1 MRPIG
6 FTQDWFIAEA
16 KIRYNSGMSIEPNT
30 PLIDRLGRKHTSLRI
45 SVTDR
50 CNIRCFYCMPLE
62 NVRFKPRDELLTF
75 EEMTRV
81 VRVAARHGIN
91 KLRLTGG
98 EPLVRSNLSQLIRM
112 LKDVP
117 GIQEIALTSN
127 GILLSDQANDL
138 KSAGLD
144 RLNISLDAISEEMF
158 ERITR
163 RQGIQ
168 KVFDGISA
176 AKTSGF
182 NEIRLNA
189 VAIQNLTES
198 EIVPLANFAR
208 ENDLH
213 LRFIEFMPLDADRAW
228 DKTQVLSG
236 HKLREIISR
245 DVAALVETEREDKSQ
260 PAVDYQYADGR
271 QRVGFINS
279 VTEPFCGTCN
289 RLRITAEGQL
299 RNCLFGTEE
308 WDTRQ
313 ILRSGGT
320 DMELSQQLY
329 SCVQAKKPSHGMDS
343 PEFVPPERAMYQ
355 IGG

>member
-1 MRPIG
+1 MP
-6 FTQDWFIAEA
+6 
-16 KIRYNSGMSIEPNT
+16 IEPQT
-30 PLIDRLGRKHTSLRI
+30 PLIDRFGRVHTSLRI

-62 NVRFKPRDELLTF
+62 NVRFKPRQELLTF

-81 VRVAARHGIN
+81 VRVAAGLGIN

-112 LKDVP
+112 LREVP
-117 GIQEIALTSN
+117 GIQEIALTTN
-127 GILLSDQANDL
+127 GILLPDQAADL
-138 KSAGLD
+138 KSSGLD
-144 RLNISLDAISEEMF
+144 RLNVSLDAISEEMF

-163 RQGIQ
+163 RQGVQ
-168 KVFDGISA
+168 KVFDGIAA
-176 AKTSGF
+176 AKAAGF
-182 NEIRLNA
+182 GNVRLNA
-189 VAIQNLTES
+189 VAIQNLTEC

-228 DKTQVLSG
+228 DKSKVLSG
-236 HKLREIISR
+236 QQLREIISR
-245 DVAALVETEREDKSQ
+245 EVAPLRSVNRHDKSQ
-260 PAVDYQYADGR
+260 PATDYEYADGK

-279 VTEPFCGTCN
+279 VTEPFCGACN

-299 RNCLFGTEE
+299 RNCLFGMEE
-308 WDTRQ
+308 WDARQ
-313 ILRSGGT
+313 VLRNGGT
-320 DMELSQQLY
+320 DTELSERFQ

-343 PEFVPPERAMYQ
+343 PDFVPPERAMYQ

>member
-1 MRPIG
+1 M
-6 FTQDWFIAEA
+6 DIA
-16 KIRYNSGMSIEPNT
+16 PNK
-30 PLIDRLGRKHTSLRI
+30 PLIDRLGRTHTSLRV

-81 VRVAARHGIN
+81 VRVAAGHGVN

-98 EPLVRSNLSQLIRM
+98 EPLVRSNLAQLIRL
-112 LKDVP
+112 LKQVP
-117 GIQEIALTSN
+117 GIEEIALTTN
-127 GILLSDQANDL
+127 GILLPDQAADL

-144 RLNISLDAISEEMF
+144 RLNVSLDALSEALF

-163 RQGIQ
+163 RQGVQ
-168 KVFDGISA
+168 KVLAGIAAAQAAGFD
-176 AKTSGF
+176 
-182 NEIRLNA
+182 NIRLNA
-189 VAIQNLTES
+189 VAIQNLTEG

-208 ENDLH
+208 ENDLQ

-228 DKTQVLSG
+228 DKSQVLSG
-236 HKLREIISR
+236 RQLREIIAR
-245 DVAALVETEREDKSQ
+245 DVAPLNEVERDDQSQ
-260 PAVDYQYADGR
+260 PAVDFQYADGA
-271 QRVGFINS
+271 QRVGFISS
-279 VTEPFCGTCN
+279 VTQPFCGTCN

-308 WDTRQ
+308 WDARR
-313 ILRSGGT
+313 IVRNDGT
-320 DMELSQQLY
+320 DADLSALLH

>member
-1 MRPIG
+1 MP
-6 FTQDWFIAEA
+6 
-16 KIRYNSGMSIEPNT
+16 IEPNT
-30 PLIDRLGRKHTSLRI
+30 PLIDRFGRVHTSLRI

-81 VRVAARHGIN
+81 VRVAAGHGIN

-112 LKDVP
+112 LKAVS
-117 GIQEIALTSN
+117 GIQEIALTTN
-127 GILLSDQANDL
+127 GILLPEQAAGL

-144 RLNISLDAISEEMF
+144 RLNVSLDALSEEMF

-163 RQGIQ
+163 RQGVQ
-168 KVFDGISA
+168 KVLDGIA
-176 AKTSGF
+176 AAQAVGF
-182 NEIRLNA
+182 RDVRLNA
-189 VAIQNLTES
+189 VAIQNLTEG
-198 EIVPLANFAR
+198 EIIPLANFAR

-228 DKTQVLSG
+228 DRSQVLSG
-236 HKLREIISR
+236 RQLREIISR
-245 DVAALVETEREDKSQ
+245 EVAPLHDVERADKSQ
-260 PAVDYQYADGR
+260 PATDFEYVDGR

-308 WDTRQ
+308 WDARQ
-313 ILRSGGT
+313 ILRDGGT
-320 DMELSQQLY
+320 DADLSERLHD
-329 SCVQAKKPSHGMDS
+329 CVQAKKPSHGMDS

>member
-1 MRPIG
+1 
-6 FTQDWFIAEA
+6 
-16 KIRYNSGMSIEPNT
+16 MSVEPNK
-30 PLIDRLGRKHTSLRI
+30 PLIDRFGRKHTSLRI

-62 NVRFKPRDELLTF
+62 NVRFKPRDELLSF

-81 VRVAARHGIN
+81 VRVAAGHGIS

-98 EPLVRSNLSQLIRM
+98 EPLVRSNLSQLVKM
-112 LKDVP
+112 LKEVT
-117 GIQEIALTSN
+117 GIHEIALTTN
-127 GILLSDQANDL
+127 GILLTEQAEDL
-138 KSAGLD
+138 KTAGLD
-144 RLNISLDAISEEMF
+144 RLNVSLDAISEEMF
-158 ERITR
+158 AKITR
-163 RQGIQ
+163 RQGVQRVI
-168 KVFDGISA
+168 DGISA
-176 AKTSGF
+176 AQAVGF
-182 NEIRLNA
+182 EDIRLNA
-189 VAIQNLTES
+189 VSIQNLTES

-208 ENDLH
+208 EKDLH

-228 DKTQVLSG
+228 NKTQVLSG
-236 HKLREIISR
+236 EKLREIISCKVAPLLEIER
-245 DVAALVETEREDKSQ
+245 DDVSQ

-320 DMELSQQLY
+320 DSELSQRLY
-329 SCVQAKKPSHGMDS
+329 SCVQAKKLSHGMDS

>member
-1 MRPIG
+1 
-6 FTQDWFIAEA
+6 
-16 KIRYNSGMSIEPNT
+16 MSIEPNT
-30 PLIDRLGRKHTSLRI
+30 PLIDRFGRVHTSLRV

-75 EEMTRV
+75 EEITRV
-81 VRVAARHGIN
+81 VRVAAGHGVN

-98 EPLVRSNLSQLIRM
+98 EPLVRSNLGQLIRL
-112 LKDVP
+112 LKEVP
-117 GIQEIALTSN
+117 GIQEIALTTN
-127 GILLSDQANDL
+127 GILLPDQATAL

-144 RLNISLDAISEEMF
+144 RLNVSLDAISEQIF

-163 RQGIQ
+163 RQGVQ
-168 KVFDGISA
+168 KVLNGIA
-176 AKTSGF
+176 AAQAAGF
-182 NEIRLNA
+182 SNIRLNA
-189 VAIQNLTES
+189 VAIQNLTEC

-228 DKTQVLSG
+228 DKSQVISG
-236 HKLREIISR
+236 RQLREIISR
-245 DVAALVETEREDKSQ
+245 EVAPLLDVDGQDQSQ
-260 PAVDYQYADGR
+260 PAVDYRYADGR

-279 VTEPFCGTCN
+279 VTEPFCGACN

-308 WDTRQ
+308 WDARQ
-313 ILRSGGT
+313 VLRDDGT
-320 DMELSQQLY
+320 DTGLSELLNA
-329 SCVQAKKPSHGMDS
+329 CVQAKKPSHGIDS
-343 PEFVPPERAMYQ
+343 PEFIPPERAMYQ

>member
-1 MRPIG
+1 M
-6 FTQDWFIAEA
+6 DIA
-16 KIRYNSGMSIEPNT
+16 PNT
-30 PLIDRLGRKHTSLRI
+30 PLIDRLGRTHTSLRV

-112 LKDVP
+112 LKQVP
-117 GIQEIALTSN
+117 GIAEIALTTN
-127 GILLSDQANDL
+127 GILLPDQAADL

-144 RLNISLDAISEEMF
+144 RLNVSLDALSEAMF

-163 RQGIQ
+163 RQGVQ
-168 KVFDGISA
+168 KVLAGIAAAQAAGFD
-176 AKTSGF
+176 
-182 NEIRLNA
+182 NVRLNA
-189 VAIQNLTES
+189 VAIQNLTEG

-228 DKTQVLSG
+228 DKSQVLSG
-236 HKLREIISR
+236 RQLREIIAR
-245 DVAALVETEREDKSQ
+245 DVAPLNEVKRDDQSQ
-260 PAVDYQYADGR
+260 PAVDYQYADGV
-271 QRVGFINS
+271 QRVGFISS
-279 VTEPFCGTCN
+279 VTQPFCGTCN

-308 WDTRQ
+308 WDARR
-313 ILRSGGT
+313 IVRNAGT
-320 DMELSQQLY
+320 DADLSELLH

>member
-1 MRPIG
+1 
-6 FTQDWFIAEA
+6 
-16 KIRYNSGMSIEPNT
+16 MSIEPNS
-30 PLIDRLGRKHTSLRI
+30 PLIDRLGRVHTSLRI

-75 EEMTRV
+75 EEMTRL
-81 VRVAARHGIN
+81 VRVAAGHGIN

-112 LKDVP
+112 LKEVA
-117 GIQEIALTSN
+117 GIQEIALTTN
-127 GILLSDQANDL
+127 GILLPEHASDL

-163 RQGIQ
+163 RQGVQ
-168 KVFDGISA
+168 KVFAGIA
-176 AKTSGF
+176 AAQAAGF
-182 NEIRLNA
+182 QNVRLNA
-189 VAIQNLTES
+189 VAIKNLTES

-228 DKTQVLSG
+228 DRTQVLSG
-236 HKLREIISR
+236 RQLRKIISQE
-245 DVAALVETEREDKSQ
+245 VAPLKDIDREDKSQ

-279 VTEPFCGTCN
+279 VTQPFCGTCN

-308 WDTRQ
+308 WDVRE
-313 ILRSGGT
+313 ILRNNGT
-320 DMELSQQLY
+320 DADLSERLHA
-329 SCVQAKKPSHGMDS
+329 CVQAKKPSHGMDS
-343 PEFVPPERAMYQ
+343 PEFMPPERAMYQ

>member
-1 MRPIG
+1 
-6 FTQDWFIAEA
+6 
-16 KIRYNSGMSIEPNT
+16 MSIEPNT
-30 PLIDRLGRKHTSLRI
+30 PLIDRFGRVHTSLRI

-62 NVRFKPRDELLTF
+62 NARFKPRDELLTF

-81 VRVAARHGIN
+81 VRVAAGHGIS

-98 EPLVRSNLSQLIRM
+98 EPLVRSNLSQLIQM
-112 LKDVP
+112 LKAVP
-117 GIQEIALTSN
+117 GIQEIALTTN
-127 GILLSDQANDL
+127 GILLPDQAADL

-144 RLNISLDAISEEMF
+144 RLNISLDALSEELF

-163 RQGIQ
+163 RQGVQ
-168 KVFDGISA
+168 KVLDGIAA
-176 AKTSGF
+176 AKSVGF
-182 NEIRLNA
+182 ENVRLNA
-189 VAIQNLTES
+189 VAIQNLTEC

-228 DKTQVLSG
+228 DKSQVLSG
-236 HKLREIISR
+236 RQLREMIAQE
-245 DVAALVETEREDKSQ
+245 VAPLHDLDREDKSQ
-260 PAVDYQYADGR
+260 PAVDYEYADGR

-299 RNCLFGTEE
+299 RNCLFGSEE
-308 WDTRQ
+308 WDARQ
-313 ILRSGGT
+313 VLRTGGT
-320 DMELSQQLY
+320 DADLSARLH